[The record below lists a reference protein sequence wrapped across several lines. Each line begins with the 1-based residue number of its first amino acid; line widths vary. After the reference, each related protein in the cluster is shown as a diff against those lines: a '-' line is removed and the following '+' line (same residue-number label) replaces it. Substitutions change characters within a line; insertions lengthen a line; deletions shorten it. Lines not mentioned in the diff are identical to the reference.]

1 MRRVRTRR
9 RITIAPHASPHD
21 ATLTRQSRRSSPIP
35 GLQVLVELTKARL
48 VTLVVVTA
56 GVGFALAGGAV
67 SALLAWA
74 MLGTAL
80 AAAGSMALNEWQE
93 AHLDARME
101 RTCRRPLPAG
111 ELAPGLALAVGL
123 GLAAA
128 GVAVLATLVNLLT
141 AALGLAVVLLYTLI
155 YTPLKVRSPLATLVG
170 AVCGALPPMMG
181 WAAVVNDVGLGAW
194 ILAGVLFLW
203 QIPHFLALAW
213 LYREDYARGGFRL
226 LPLVDR
232 RGDVTALMV
241 VLYALALVPVS
252 LSAALAGLA
261 GNAYAAGAL
270 VLGGGL
276 VVSSVTLAR
285 SRADADARR
294 LFVATLLY
302 LPLLLGLLA
311 FDRTPREA
319 PRLEARAATASLV
332 EQ

>member
-1 MRRVRTRR
+1 MRRRFAIEDKSPRHTAQRVEPPPPLRR
-9 RITIAPHASPHD
+9 A
-21 ATLTRQSRRSSPIP
+21 P
-35 GLQVLVELTKARL
+35 GLQTLAELTKARL
-48 VTLVVVTA
+48 VTLVVATT
-56 GVGFALAGGAV
+56 GVGHAVAGGEV

-74 MLGTAL
+74 TLGTAL
-80 AAAGSMALNEWQE
+80 AAAGAMALNQWQE
-93 AHLDARME
+93 AARDARME
-101 RTCRRPLPAG
+101 RTRRRPLPAG
-111 ELAPGLALAVGL
+111 DLSPGLALVFGL
-123 GLAAA
+123 ALAAA
-128 GVAVLATLVNLLT
+128 GIAVLAALVNLLT
-141 AALGLAVVLLYTLI
+141 AALGLAVVLLYTLV

-181 WAAVVNDVGLGAW
+181 WTAVTNGLGLGAW

-213 LYREDYARGGFRL
+213 LYREDYERGGFRM

-232 RGDVTALMV
+232 QGDVTALMA

-261 GNAYAAGAL
+261 GGAYAAGAL

-276 VVSSVTLAR
+276 VLSSVALAR
-285 SRADADARR
+285 SRAEADARR

-311 FDRTPREA
+311 VDRKPHEA
-319 PRLEARAATASLV
+319 PPLSARAATTMNML
-332 EQ
+332 ER

>member
-1 MRRVRTRR
+1 MRR
-9 RITIAPHASPHD
+9 RIAIAPHAPFDDVTPAGSQVP
-21 ATLTRQSRRSSPIP
+21 SRRVF

-56 GVGFALAGGAV
+56 GVGFALAGGTV

-101 RTCRRPLPAG
+101 RTRRRPLPAG
-111 ELAPGLALAVGL
+111 EIAPGLALAVGL

-128 GVAVLATLVNLLT
+128 GVAVLAALVNLLT
-141 AALGLAVVLLYTLI
+141 AALGLAVVLLYTLA
-155 YTPLKVRSPLATLVG
+155 YTPLKTRSPLATLVG

-181 WAAVVNDVGLGAW
+181 WAAVANELGLGAW
-194 ILAGVLFLW
+194 ILASVLFLW

-213 LYREDYARGGFRL
+213 LYREDYERGGFRM

-241 VLYALALVPVS
+241 VLYALSLIPVS
-252 LSAALAGLA
+252 LSAVLAGLA

-270 VLGGGL
+270 ILGGGL

-311 FDRTPREA
+311 FDRTPREG
-319 PRLEARAATASLV
+319 PQLEARAAVTWSPAAR
-332 EQ
+332 